1 MFAKPRW
8 HLHWNYRLRE
18 RRRAEENR
26 RAFSDQLMGM
36 EDERRRNILEILSV
50 LSVT

>member
-1 MFAKPRW
+1 VNDDEQRKTAAPPATDDREFDE
-8 HLHWNYRLRE
+8 LRVLV
-18 RRRAEENR
+18 
-26 RAFSDQLMGM
+26 SDQLMGM